1 MWPYSH
7 CRQVRVGNKRGC
19 LICVPAGLDEIRYSF
34 STCDASGRDGP
45 AFMKCKNNYTKD
57 QSPLIRDKVLFGF
70 GPNAYEGAQ
79 GFKVPRSGLYNIT
92 VSGAAGGRGVCNFE
106 YGRGLVVR
114 LQADLL
120 TEFEILVL
128 VGQRG
133 VSPCDI
139 NPSHELCGNPPT
151 TVEQSMECGAQWN
164 DSYSGGAGGGGASM
178 LWERNA
184 TSGEFLGAPLVV
196 AGGGGGSSAILDYDI
211 VELLSLT
218 DCENDSELCY
228 QELLNAK
235 TEMYNKL
242 HDHRGIQG
250 FRYPIEDD
258 ISGVGGGFF
267 LEPDKLDEEGGSL
280 SDREEFAKGGFDCI
294 RGFIGEFE
302 EVYGGFGGGGGGC
315 GEGGGGGG
323 YSGGDVLFYG
333 NDVPGGGGY
342 STLYGWHD
350 IPDGDFSLNDGDGYV
365 EIVPAD
371 CGCVYEC
378 AVSGEEFECLCPGE
392 TQLAPDQSDCY
403 EGEVLIYR
411 VCGILTHKQ
420 QSVLY
425 FSK

>member
-1 MWPYSH
+1 
-7 CRQVRVGNKRGC
+7 
-19 LICVPAGLDEIRYSF
+19 
-34 STCDASGRDGP
+34 
-45 AFMKCKNNYTKD
+45 MKCMDNYTKD

-92 VSGAAGGRGVCNFE
+92 VAGAAGGIGVCNFE
-106 YGRGLVVR
+106 YGRGLVVQ
-114 LQADLL
+114 LQANVSSEFDL
-120 TEFEILVL
+120 LVL

-164 DSYSGGAGGGGASM
+164 DIYSGGAGGGGASM
-178 LWERNA
+178 LWQRNA
-184 TSGEFLGAPLVV
+184 TSGEFCSYPFVV

-211 VELLSLT
+211 VEEIVLELAMLDYELLNLT

-235 TEMYNKL
+235 SELWNPEL
-242 HDHRGIQG
+242 HDYPGIQG
-250 FRYPIEDD
+250 FRYPIND
-258 ISGVGGGFF
+258 ISGVGGSFSPQ
-267 LEPDKLDEEGGSL
+267 PDQLDEEGGSL
-280 SDREEFAKGGFDCI
+280 SDCEKFAEGGFDCG
-294 RGFIGEFE
+294 RGEFFSVE
-302 EVYGGFGGGGGGC
+302 FEGVYGGFGAGGGGC

-333 NDVPGGGGY
+333 NAVPGGGGY

-392 TQLAPDQSDCY
+392 TQLAPDQSNCY
-403 EGEVLIYR
+403 EGEVLIYW

-425 FSK
+425 

>member
-1 MWPYSH
+1 
-7 CRQVRVGNKRGC
+7 
-19 LICVPAGLDEIRYSF
+19 
-34 STCDASGRDGP
+34 
-45 AFMKCKNNYTKD
+45 MKCMDNYTKD

-70 GPNAYEGAQ
+70 GPNTYEGAQ

-92 VSGAAGGRGVCNFE
+92 VAGAAGGIGVCNFE

-114 LQADLL
+114 LQANLF
-120 TEFEILVL
+120 TEFDLLVL

-139 NPSHELCGNPPT
+139 NPSHELCESPPT

-164 DSYSGGAGGGGASM
+164 DDFTGGAGGGGASM
-178 LWERNA
+178 LWQRNA
-184 TSGEFLGAPLVV
+184 TSGEFWDAPFVV

-211 VELLSLT
+211 VELLNLT

-235 TEMYNKL
+235 SERRNPEL
-242 HDHRGIQG
+242 HDPPGFQG
-250 FRYPIEDD
+250 FRYPFGNL
-258 ISGVGGGFF
+258 SGVGGGFSG
-267 LEPDKLDEEGGSL
+267 EPDKLDEQGDSL
-280 SDREEFAKGGFDCI
+280 RDDEEFAKGGFDCI
-294 RGFIGEFE
+294 RGTGVYINGEFE

-315 GEGGGGGG
+315 REGGGGGG
-323 YSGGDVLFYG
+323 YTGGDVLFYG
-333 NDVPGGGGY
+333 NNVPGGGGY
-342 STLYGWHD
+342 STIYYGEMD

-403 EGEVLIYR
+403 RGEVLIQ
-411 VCGILTHKQ
+411 GTFLAIHLTHEQ
-420 QSVLY
+420 QNVQI